1 MPIGGSRGCRA
12 SATPYSGAVEG
23 NHGRTFIGAV
33 LGLAVAAGFE
43 LELAWLFIGAAVLF
57 LAWLGFMLLGPEA

>member
-1 MPIGGSRGCRA
+1 MLIGGSRGCRP

-43 LELAWLFIGAAVLF
+43 LELAWLFISAAVLF

>member
-1 MPIGGSRGCRA
+1 M
-12 SATPYSGAVEG
+12 
-23 NHGRTFIGAV
+23 FIGAV

-43 LELAWLFIGAAVLF
+43 FELAWLFIGATALF